1 MRWERQ
7 AVVRGLVVVVGVTI
21 GLMLIALSGCQF
33 KIDQSEEIQDD
44 RIDNIR
50 RR

>member
-1 MRWERQ
+1 MVP
-7 AVVRGLVVVVGVTI
+7 ALVVVVAVML
-21 GLMLIALSGCQF
+21 GLMLIVLSGCQF